1 MAKKKKFSIEPYL
14 FILPAFLVSFTFI
27 IVPLF
32 ISLTYSFTDY
42 NLVSKAFVG
51 LQNYKKLLTD
61 TAFKRAFV
69 NTLVY
74 TFFVVSINTVLGL
87 VVATFL
93 NEKWLKGSKILR
105 TIVYIPYTVSVVA
118 ASMIWLYLYD
128 PNGLLN
134 TIMSALGLKQQLWLD
149 NPKLAMGC
157 LIVVAVWQGMGY
169 CMIMYLAGYQSIPA
183 YLYEAA
189 RIDGASKIQMFFKI
203 SIPML
208 APTTYLT
215 LIMTIMSSFQVFGQ
229 VYNMTGG
236 GPAYRTTTLVHQ
248 IYMQAF
254 VGWKMGYASAISMVL
269 LIISMVITLLLFR
282 YGNRDGGADVDQ

>member
-1 MAKKKKFSIEPYL
+1 MSKKKKFRIGPYL
-14 FILPAFLVSFTFI
+14 FILPAFLISFTFI
-27 IVPLF
+27 IVPLI

-42 NLVSKAFVG
+42 NLVSKSFVG
-51 LQNYKKLLTD
+51 LENYKMLLTD
-61 TAFKRAFV
+61 TAFKRALV
-69 NTLVY
+69 NTIVY
-74 TFFVVSINTVLGL
+74 TFFVVAINAILGL
-87 VVATFL
+87 IVATFL
-93 NEKWLKGSKILR
+93 NEKWLRGSKIFR
-105 TIVYIPYTVSVVA
+105 TIIYTPYTVSVVA

-134 TIMSALGLKQQLWLD
+134 TILSALGIKQQLWLD
-149 NPKLAMGC
+149 NPDLALGC
-157 LIVVAVWQGMGY
+157 LIVVAIWQGMGY
-169 CMIMYLAGYQSIPA
+169 CMVMYLAGYQSIPT

-229 VYNMTGG
+229 VYNMTSG

-254 VGWKMGYASAISMVL
+254 VGWRMGYASAISVVL
-269 LIISMVITLLLFR
+269 LVISMTITLLLFR

>member
-1 MAKKKKFSIEPYL
+1 MSKKKKFRIGPYL
-14 FILPAFLVSFTFI
+14 FILPAFLISFTFI
-27 IVPLF
+27 IVPL
-32 ISLTYSFTDY
+32 ITSLTYSFTDY
-42 NLVSKAFVG
+42 NLVSKSFVG
-51 LQNYKKLLTD
+51 LENYKMLLDD
-61 TAFKRAFV
+61 TAFKRALI
-69 NTLVY
+69 NTIVY
-74 TFFVVSINTVLGL
+74 TFFVVAINAILGL
-87 VVATFL
+87 IVATFL
-93 NEKWLKGSKILR
+93 NEKWLKGSKVFR
-105 TIVYIPYTVSVVA
+105 TVIYTPYTVSVVA
-118 ASMIWLYLYD
+118 ASMIWLYHYD

-134 TIMSALGLKQQLWLD
+134 TILSALGIKQQLWLD
-149 NPKLAMGC
+149 NPDLALPC

-169 CMIMYLAGYQSIPA
+169 CMVMYLAGYQSIPT
-183 YLYEAA
+183 YLYDAA

-254 VGWKMGYASAISMVL
+254 VGWRMGYASAISVVL
-269 LIISMVITLLLFR
+269 LVISMTITLLLFR

>member
-1 MAKKKKFSIEPYL
+1 MSNKRKFRIGPYL

-27 IVPLF
+27 IIPLI

-42 NLVSKAFVG
+42 NLISKNFIG
-51 LQNYKKLLTD
+51 LGNYKKLFTD
-61 TAFKRAFV
+61 IAFKRALV
-69 NTLVY
+69 NTLKY
-74 TFFVVSINTVLGL
+74 TFFVVGINAILGL

-93 NEKWLKGSKILR
+93 NEKWLRGSKIFR
-105 TIVYIPYTVSVVA
+105 TIIYTPYTVSIVA

-134 TIMSALGLKQQLWLD
+134 VIMSALGLKQQLWLD
-149 NPKLAMGC
+149 NPNMAMGC
-157 LIVVAVWQGMGY
+157 LIVVAIWQGMGY
-169 CMIMYLAGYQSIPA
+169 CMVMYLAGYQSIPS

-254 VGWKMGYASAISMVL
+254 VGWKMGYASTISVVLLVISMT
-269 LIISMVITLLLFR
+269 ITLLLFR
-282 YGNRDGGADVDQ
+282 YGNRDGGAEVDQ

>member
-1 MAKKKKFSIEPYL
+1 MNKKKQFRIGPYL

-42 NLVSKAFVG
+42 NLISKNFVG
-51 LQNYKKLLTD
+51 LANYKKLFTD
-61 TAFKRAFV
+61 IAFKRAFV
-69 NTLVY
+69 NTLIY
-74 TFFVVSINTVLGL
+74 TVFVVSINAVLGL
-87 VVATFL
+87 VVAAFL
-93 NEKWLKGSKILR
+93 NEKWLKGSKFFR
-105 TIVYIPYTVSVVA
+105 TIIYTPYTVSVVA
-118 ASMIWLYLYD
+118 ASMIWLYLYN

-134 TIMSALGLKQQLWLD
+134 TIISGLGLKQQLWLD
-149 NPKLAMGC
+149 NPKLAMPC
-157 LIVVAVWQGMGY
+157 LIVMSIWQGMGY
-169 CMIMYLAGYQSIPA
+169 CMVMYLAGFQSIPG

-189 RIDGASKIQMFFKI
+189 RIDGASKVQMFFKI

-229 VYNMTGG
+229 VYNMTSG
-236 GPAYRTTTLVHQ
+236 GPAYKTTTLVHQ

-254 VGWKMGYASAISMVL
+254 VGWKMGYASTISVVL
-269 LIISMVITLLLFR
+269 LVTSMTITLLLFR
-282 YGNRDGGADVDQ
+282 YGSKDGGAEVDQ

>member
-1 MAKKKKFSIEPYL
+1 MNKKKRFRISPYL
-14 FILPAFLVSFTFI
+14 FILPAFLISFTFI

-42 NLVSKAFVG
+42 NLVSKKFVG
-51 LQNYKKLLTD
+51 LMNYKKLFTD
-61 TAFKRAFV
+61 IAFKRAFV
-69 NTLVY
+69 NTIVY
-74 TFFVVSINTVLGL
+74 TAFVVAVNTVLGL
-87 VVATFL
+87 VVAAFL
-93 NEKWLKGSKILR
+93 NEKWIKGSKVLR
-105 TIVYIPYTVSVVA
+105 TIIYTPYTVSVVA
-118 ASMIWLYLYD
+118 ASMIWLYLYN

-134 TIMSALGLKQQLWLD
+134 TIMSALGLKQQMWLD
-149 NPKLAMGC
+149 NPKLALPC
-157 LIVVAVWQGMGY
+157 LIVMAIWQGMGY
-169 CMIMYLAGYQSIPA
+169 CMVMYLAGFQSIPD

-189 RIDGASKIQMFFKI
+189 RIDGASKVQMFFKI

-229 VYNMTGG
+229 VYNMTSG

-254 VGWKMGYASAISMVL
+254 VGWKMGYASTISVVL
-269 LIISMVITLLLFR
+269 LVTSMTVTLLLFR
-282 YGNRDGGADVDQ
+282 YGSKDGGAEVDQ

>member
-1 MAKKKKFSIEPYL
+1 MSNKRKFRIGPYL

-27 IVPLF
+27 IIPLI

-42 NLVSKAFVG
+42 NLISKNFIG
-51 LQNYKKLLTD
+51 LVNYKKLFTD
-61 TAFKRAFV
+61 IAFKRALV
-69 NTLVY
+69 NTLKY
-74 TFFVVSINTVLGL
+74 TFFVVGINAILGL

-93 NEKWLKGSKILR
+93 NEKWLRGSKIFR
-105 TIVYIPYTVSVVA
+105 TIIYTPYTVSVVA

-134 TIMSALGLKQQLWLD
+134 VIMSALGLKQQLWLD
-149 NPKLAMGC
+149 NPNMAMGC
-157 LIVVAVWQGMGY
+157 LIVVAIWQGMGY
-169 CMIMYLAGYQSIPA
+169 CMVMYLAGYQSIPS

-254 VGWKMGYASAISMVL
+254 VGWKMGYASTISVVLLVISMT
-269 LIISMVITLLLFR
+269 ITLLLFR
-282 YGNRDGGADVDQ
+282 YGNRDGGAEVDQ

>member
-1 MAKKKKFSIEPYL
+1 MSKRKKFRIGPYL

-27 IVPLF
+27 IVPLC

-42 NLVSKAFVG
+42 NLVSKTFVG
-51 LQNYKKLLTD
+51 LANYKKLFTD
-61 TAFKRAFV
+61 IAFKRALV
-69 NTLVY
+69 NTLKY
-74 TFFVVSINTVLGL
+74 TFFVVGINAVLGL
-87 VVATFL
+87 IVATFL
-93 NEKWLKGSKILR
+93 NETWLRGSKILR
-105 TIVYIPYTVSVVA
+105 MIMYIPYTVSVVA

-134 TIMSALGLKQQLWLD
+134 TIMPLLGMKQQLWLD
-149 NPKLAMGC
+149 NPKLAMPC

-169 CMIMYLAGYQSIPA
+169 CMVMYLAGYQSIPG

-189 RIDGASKIQMFFKI
+189 RIDGASKVQMFFKI

-236 GPAYRTTTLVHQ
+236 GPAYKTTTLVHQ

-254 VGWKMGYASAISMVL
+254 VGWKMGYASTISMVL
-269 LIISMVITLLLFR
+269 LLISMTITLLLFR
-282 YGNRDGGADVDQ
+282 YGNRDGGAEVDQ

>member
-1 MAKKKKFSIEPYL
+1 MSKKKKFRIGPYL
-14 FILPAFLVSFTFI
+14 FILPAFLISFTFI
-27 IVPLF
+27 IVPL
-32 ISLTYSFTDY
+32 ITSLTYSFTDY
-42 NLVSKAFVG
+42 NLVSKSFVG
-51 LQNYKKLLTD
+51 LENYKMLLDD
-61 TAFKRAFV
+61 TAFKRALI
-69 NTLVY
+69 NTIVY
-74 TFFVVSINTVLGL
+74 TFFVVAINAILGL
-87 VVATFL
+87 IVATFL
-93 NEKWLKGSKILR
+93 NEKWLKGSKVFR
-105 TIVYIPYTVSVVA
+105 TVIYTPYTVSVVA

-134 TIMSALGLKQQLWLD
+134 TILSALGIKQQLWLD
-149 NPKLAMGC
+149 NPDLALPC

-169 CMIMYLAGYQSIPA
+169 CMVMYLAGYQSIPT
-183 YLYEAA
+183 YLYDAA

-254 VGWKMGYASAISMVL
+254 VGWRMGYASAISVVL
-269 LIISMVITLLLFR
+269 LVISMTITLLLFR

>member
-1 MAKKKKFSIEPYL
+1 
-14 FILPAFLVSFTFI
+14 
-27 IVPLF
+27 
-32 ISLTYSFTDY
+32 
-42 NLVSKAFVG
+42 
-51 LQNYKKLLTD
+51 
-61 TAFKRAFV
+61 
-69 NTLVY
+69 
-74 TFFVVSINTVLGL
+74 
-87 VVATFL
+87 
-93 NEKWLKGSKILR
+93 
-105 TIVYIPYTVSVVA
+105 
-118 ASMIWLYLYD
+118 MIWLYLYD

-134 TIMSALGLKQQLWLD
+134 VIMSALGLKQQLWLD
-149 NPKLAMGC
+149 NPNMAMGC
-157 LIVVAVWQGMGY
+157 LIVVAIWQGMGY
-169 CMIMYLAGYQSIPA
+169 CMVMYLAGYQSIPS

-254 VGWKMGYASAISMVL
+254 VGWKMGYASTISVVLLVISMT
-269 LIISMVITLLLFR
+269 ITLLLFR
-282 YGNRDGGADVDQ
+282 YGNRDGGAEVDQ

>member
-1 MAKKKKFSIEPYL
+1 MSNKRKFRIGPYL

-27 IVPLF
+27 IIPLI

-42 NLVSKAFVG
+42 NLISKNFIG
-51 LQNYKKLLTD
+51 LGNYKKLFTD
-61 TAFKRAFV
+61 IAFKRALV
-69 NTLVY
+69 NTLKY
-74 TFFVVSINTVLGL
+74 TFFVVGINAILGL

-93 NEKWLKGSKILR
+93 NEKWLRGSKIFR
-105 TIVYIPYTVSVVA
+105 TIIYTPYTVSVVA

-134 TIMSALGLKQQLWLD
+134 VIMSALGLKQQLWLD
-149 NPKLAMGC
+149 NPNMAMGC
-157 LIVVAVWQGMGY
+157 LIVVAIWQGMGY
-169 CMIMYLAGYQSIPA
+169 CMVMYLAGYQSIPS

-254 VGWKMGYASAISMVL
+254 VGWKMGYASTISVVLLVISMT
-269 LIISMVITLLLFR
+269 ITLLLFR
-282 YGNRDGGADVDQ
+282 YGNRDGGAEVDQ